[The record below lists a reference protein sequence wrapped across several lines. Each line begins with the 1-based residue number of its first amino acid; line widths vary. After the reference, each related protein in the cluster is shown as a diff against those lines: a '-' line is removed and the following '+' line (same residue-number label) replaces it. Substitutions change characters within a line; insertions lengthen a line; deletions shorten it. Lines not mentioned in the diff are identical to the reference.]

1 MPKDFEV
8 GAERQC
14 RHALLLDAEGQLP
27 EVAVFQDFQS
37 ETAERL
43 EKDVVPTASR
53 VQTNP
58 KGESTIL
65 RLLTPDSAVT
75 EAPQERALL
84 VFVFTDIV
92 GSTETVE
99 RLGDHAWCALLLK
112 HHTIV
117 RAHLR
122 SCGGREVDAAG
133 DGFFAVFDRPS
144 CAIRFLT
151 LTRAALREIGVQI
164 RAGVHAGECA
174 IAGPRVEGVAVH
186 VAARVAGAGRGGEI
200 LVSHTVKDLLAGS
213 DVRFQTM
220 GLHALKG
227 LAEPRLLFALEGG
240 EECPSGYAAAD

>member
-1 MPKDFEV
+1 MP
-8 GAERQC
+8 AR
-14 RHALLLDAEGQLP
+14 RAASAAAGQSP

-43 EKDVVPTASR
+43 EQKPVTTVPPGR
-53 VQTNP
+53 MNP
-58 KGESTIL
+58 KGESNIL
-65 RLLTPDSAVT
+65 RLLAPDPAVT
-75 EAPQERALL
+75 ETPQERALL

-99 RLGDHAWCALLLK
+99 RLGDQAWCALLLK

-144 CAIRFLT
+144 SAIRFLT
-151 LTRAALREIGVQI
+151 MTRAALSEIGIGI

-174 IAGPRVEGVAVH
+174 IVGARVEGVAVH
-186 VAARVAGAGRGGEI
+186 IAARVASAGKGGEI

-213 DVRFQTM
+213 ELRFQAM

-227 LAEPRLLFALEGG
+227 IAEPRLLFALEVG
-240 EECPSGYAAAD
+240 EERHCSALVAA